1 MFRSKILSIFLFLV
15 FFVIPSLYSLNFNLT
30 NITPSD
36 VNRYISITGDAYISN
51 QGIQVT
57 PDERYIA
64 LDGKTGR
71 ATYIE
76 PLQLW
81 NKATGKL
88 TDFTTHFSF
97 VIDSNGNDSF
107 ADGLAFFLAPVGS
120 SVPVGSSGSGLGLV
134 DAETGDKSSHE
145 PFVAI
150 EFDTFKNNWDPSPV
164 HVGININS
172 MDSVATKLWNNDITL
187 GKKNDAWIT
196 YNASSKALEVV
207 FTGFDKKYY
216 RDKLRYVVDLRDYL
230 PENVSFGF
238 SASTGQLFQK
248 NNVKSWD
255 FISSLS
261 FDAIKVPGHAEQPSA
276 SPPAQVQNPRNPPIH
291 VQDPKDHPQEALSTK
306 RKGNSGLVVGSSI
319 GLPVLILGLITASCF
334 LWKKKRKGDN
344 KDPVFVDL
352 DMDDEFEKGTGP
364 KRFSYG
370 ELVRATNNFAAGQKL
385 GEGGFGDVYKGLLKE
400 SNSYIAVKRVSKGSK
415 QGIKEYASE
424 VKIISR
430 LRHRNLVQLIGWCHE
445 KGQLHLVYEL
455 MPNASLDKH
464 LFKENSLL
472 VWEIRWKIAQGIASA
487 LLYLHEE
494 WEQCVVH
501 RDIKASNVML
511 DSNFNAKLGDFGLAR
526 LVDHEKG
533 SQTTMLA
540 GTVGYMAPECVMN
553 GKASKESDVYSFGIV
568 ALEIASGRRSI
579 DIKVPED
586 QVRLVEWVWRLYGT
600 GELVEATD
608 PRLNKMFSEKEMER
622 LMVVGLW
629 CAHPDNKL
637 RPSIRQAIHV
647 LNSEALLPILPS
659 RMPVATYSPP
669 PLNMFSPPFSHT
681 YEVSKTM
688 GSELEQTMTYTISSS
703 VYTSS
708 AASSTKSL
716 L

>member
-1 MFRSKILSIFLFLV
+1 MVLSKILNILLILVLFL
-15 FFVIPSLYSLNFNLT
+15 IPSFYSLNFNLT
-30 NITPSD
+30 NINTSD
-36 VNRYISITGDAYISN
+36 ANRSINVTGDAYISN

-57 PDERYIA
+57 PNERNVA
-64 LDGKTGR
+64 RGGKTGR

-81 NKATGKL
+81 DKATGNL

-107 ADGLAFFLAPVGS
+107 ADGLAFFMAPVGS
-120 SVPVGSSGSGLGLV
+120 SIPVGSGGSGLGLV
-134 DAETGDKSSHE
+134 DAKTETTSSHE

-150 EFDTFKNNWDPSPV
+150 EFDTFQNTWDPSPV
-164 HVGININS
+164 HVGINVNS
-172 MDSVATKLWNNDITL
+172 MESVATKLWSNNITL
-187 GKKNDAWIT
+187 GKKNDAWIS

-216 RDKLRYVVDLRDYL
+216 RDKFSYVVDLKDYL

-255 FISSLS
+255 FNSSLS
-261 FDAIKVPGHAEQPSA
+261 FDANKVPVHAEQPSA
-276 SPPAQVQNPRNPPIH
+276 SPPIQVQDPKDPPSQI
-291 VQDPKDHPQEALSTK
+291 QDPKDHPQEVLSTK
-306 RKGNSGLVVGSSI
+306 KKGHKGLVVGSSI
-319 GLPVLILGLITASCF
+319 GLPILILGLITACCF

-344 KDPVFVDL
+344 KDHVFIDL
-352 DMDDEFEKGTGP
+352 TMDDEFEKGTCP
-364 KRFSYG
+364 KKFSYG
-370 ELVRATNNFAAGQKL
+370 ELARATSNFAEGQKL
-385 GEGGFGDVYKGLLKE
+385 GEGGFGDVYKGILKE
-400 SNSYIAVKRVSKGSK
+400 CNLYVAVKRLSKGSK

-464 LFKENSLL
+464 LFKEKSLL

-511 DSNFNAKLGDFGLAR
+511 DSNFNVKLGDFGLAR
-526 LVDHEKG
+526 LVDHDKG

-579 DIKVPED
+579 DIKAPED
-586 QVRLVEWVWRLYGT
+586 QVRLVEWVWNLYGT
-600 GELVEATD
+600 GNLVEATD
-608 PRLNKMFSEKEMER
+608 PRLRQMFNEKEMEC

-637 RPSIRQAIHV
+637 RPSIRQAIHF
-647 LNSEALLPILPS
+647 LNSEAQLPILPS

-669 PLNMFSPPFSHT
+669 PLNMFSPSFSHT
-681 YEVSKTM
+681 YEVNRTV
-688 GSELEQTMTYTISSS
+688 GSEQEQTITYTISSS

>member
-1 MFRSKILSIFLFLV
+1 MVLNKILNILLFLV
-15 FFVIPSLYSLNFNLT
+15 LFLIPSLNSLNFNLT
-30 NITPSD
+30 NINPSD
-36 VNRYISITGDAYISN
+36 ANRSINVTGDAYISN

-57 PDERYIA
+57 PDERNTA
-64 LDGKTGR
+64 LGGKTGR

-81 NKATGKL
+81 NKATGDL

-97 VIDSNGNDSF
+97 VIDSNGNNSF
-107 ADGLAFFLAPVGS
+107 ADGLAFFMAPVGS
-120 SVPVGSSGSGLGLV
+120 SIPIGSAGSGLGLV
-134 DAETGDKSSHE
+134 DAETENTSSHE
-145 PFVAI
+145 PFIAI
-150 EFDTFKNNWDPSPV
+150 EFDTFQNTWDPSSI

-172 MDSVATKLWNNDITL
+172 MESVATKLWRNNITL
-187 GKKNDAWIT
+187 GKKNDAWIS

-207 FTGFDKKYY
+207 LTGFDKKYY
-216 RDKLRYVVDLRDYL
+216 RDKFGYTVDLRDYL

-255 FISSLS
+255 FNSSLN
-261 FDAIKVPGHAEQPSA
+261 FDTNKVPEHVEQPSA
-276 SPPAQVQNPRNPPIH
+276 TPPIQAQEPKDPPIQG
-291 VQDPKDHPQEALSTK
+291 QDPKDHHQEVLSNK
-306 RKGNSGLVVGSSI
+306 KKGNKGLVVGSSI
-319 GLPVLILGLITASCF
+319 VLPILILGLITASCF

-344 KDPVFVDL
+344 KGHAFIDL
-352 DMDDEFEKGTGP
+352 DMNGEFEKGTGP
-364 KRFSYG
+364 KKFSYG
-370 ELVRATNNFAAGQKL
+370 ELARATSNFAEGQKL

-400 SNSYIAVKRVSKGSK
+400 CNLYVAVKRVSKGSK

-430 LRHRNLVQLIGWCHE
+430 LRHRNLVQLIGWCHDN
-445 KGQLHLVYEL
+445 GQLHLVYEL

-464 LFKENSLL
+464 LFKEKSLL
-472 VWEIRWKIAQGIASA
+472 AWEIRWKIAQGIASA

-579 DIKVPED
+579 DIKAPED
-586 QVRLVEWVWRLYGT
+586 QMRLVEWVWSLYGT
-600 GELVEATD
+600 GKLVEATD
-608 PRLNKMFSEKEMER
+608 PRLNKIFNEKEMER
-622 LMVVGLW
+622 LMVIGLW

-647 LNSEALLPILPS
+647 LNSEAQLPILPS

-669 PLNMFSPPFSHT
+669 PLNMFSPSFSHT
-681 YEVSKTM
+681 YEVSKSF
-688 GSELEQTMTYTISSS
+688 GSEKEQTVTYTISSS
-703 VYTSS
+703 IYTSS

>member
-1 MFRSKILSIFLFLV
+1 MVLSNFLNMLLFLV
-15 FFVIPSLYSLNFNLT
+15 LFVVPSLYSLTFNLT
-30 NITPSD
+30 NINPSD
-36 VNRYISITGDAYISN
+36 ANRSINVTGDAYISN

-57 PDERYIA
+57 PDERNVA

-71 ATYIE
+71 AIYIE

-81 NKATGKL
+81 NKATGEL
-88 TDFTTHFSF
+88 ADFTTHLSF
-97 VIDSNGNDSF
+97 VIGSNGNYSF

-120 SVPVGSSGSGLGLV
+120 SIPFGSGGSGLGLV
-134 DAETGDKSSHE
+134 DAETENKTSHE

-150 EFDTFKNNWDPSPV
+150 EFDTFLNNWDPSPV

-172 MDSVATKLWNNDITL
+172 MISVATKIWKNDITL
-187 GKKNDAWIT
+187 GKKNDAWIS
-196 YNASSKALEVV
+196 YNASSKVLEVV

-216 RDKLRYVVDLRDYL
+216 RDNLSFTVDLRDYL

-255 FISSLS
+255 FNSS
-261 FDAIKVPGHAEQPSA
+261 FHANTVPEHIEQPSA
-276 SPPAQVQNPRNPPIH
+276 SPPVQDPSDPPIQ
-291 VQDPKDHPQEALSTK
+291 VQDPKDHPQESLSTK
-306 RKGNSGLVVGSSI
+306 RKGIKGLVVGSII
-319 GLPVLILGLITASCF
+319 GLPILILGLITASCF
-334 LWKKKRKGDN
+334 FWKKKRKGDN
-344 KDPVFVDL
+344 KDPVFIDL
-352 DMDDEFEKGTGP
+352 DMDYEFEKGTGP
-364 KRFSYG
+364 KKFSYG
-370 ELVRATNNFAAGQKL
+370 ELVRATNNFAEGQKL

-400 SNSYIAVKRVSKGSK
+400 SNSYVAVKRVSKGSK

-445 KGQLHLVYEL
+445 KRQLHLVYEL
-455 MPNASLDKH
+455 MPNTSLDKH
-464 LFKENSLL
+464 LFKEKSLL
-472 VWEIRWKIAQGIASA
+472 VWEIRWRIAQGIASA

-526 LVDHEKG
+526 LVDHDKG

-568 ALEIASGRRSI
+568 ALEIASGRKSI
-579 DIKVPED
+579 DIKAPED
-586 QVRLVEWVWRLYGT
+586 QVRLVEWVWSLYGT
-600 GELVEATD
+600 EELVEAAD
-608 PRLNKMFSEKEMER
+608 PRLNKMFNEKEMER

-629 CAHPDNKL
+629 CSHPDNKL
-637 RPSIRQAIHV
+637 RPSIRQAIH
-647 LNSEALLPILPS
+647 NASCDIF
-659 RMPVATYSPP
+659 TP

-688 GSELEQTMTYTISSS
+688 GSEREKTITYTISSS